1 MIPKIFKSPITNLW
15 YIATDYKE
23 KDGLV
28 EAKTKQEI
36 PSVTIEQM
44 VWDFLLREQM
54 RGCNKGYSISV
65 KSALGK
71 FNVTVTKEE

>member
-28 EAKTKQEI
+28 EAKTKHEI
-36 PSVTIEQM
+36 PSLTIEQM